1 MHVTV
6 NGHAREVDTGISVS
20 ALLEQLELAAQHVAV
35 EVNLDLVPRTRHSEH
50 VLQDGD
56 QVEVV
61 TLVGGG

>member
-6 NGHAREVDTGISVS
+6 NGHSREVETGISVS
-20 ALLEQLELAAQHVAV
+20 ALLEQLDLSSQHVAV

-50 VLQDGD
+50 LLQDGD